1 MGDSSHFCVRFRLSN
16 RLRWRLTKVS
26 EISLFWRRSRSK
38 IGPCRTGSASR
49 PEIKSSTT
57 LRDVTGDEPR
67 SDYKLPTAV
76 NRVLLSNAEELG
88 QFVRNSVDSRIE
100 FLLTLRIK

>member
-57 LRDVTGDEPR
+57 PRDVTGDEPR

-76 NRVLLSNAEELG
+76 FCQTQKSLG
-88 QFVRNSVDSRIE
+88 NLYVILFDSRIE
-100 FLLTLRIK
+100 FLLTLRIR